1 VTKLLVTQV
10 AKRLSMHLF
19 MGGDYV
25 IRKDRDLPR
34 MLLPRTLRVATSPRT
49 SADCGRRQECSTQPL
64 RTARS
69 RRYVVDSG
77 KVMLMGSDVLAP
89 YGVHFMMEGECFGD
103 KSTAMIVAGHYPRPS
118 WYNARTTQITRI
130 LILDASQLI
139 EIITGPGFEL
149 FHKYIKRYGI
159 WASFKVRGPGGG
171 RCMMKVNH
179 TQVNFARAMQS
190 GLLESIADS
199 FLEEGEGQVFTDH
212 GTALDLATWG
222 ANATP
227 KEPVDAV
234 AAPGEA
240 AGSDATDAP
249 ASSEAPDGTS
259 HAPGVV
265 SDARSAA
272 HNASGGA
279 SHVPGVVDDARAG
292 ADSSNA
298 EMSLG
303 ALHADAEAA
312 ARAVPGVA
320 DNSALK
326 LVHDRMA
333 RIETHLEAL
342 VCAARQPT
350 LWPPPSSPI
359 HQQAFS
365 DIMPTPPPSEAAVV
379 QAPTSPPSEPAVVE
393 AAAAPSDE
401 GDLDGARW
409 S

>member
-1 VTKLLVTQV
+1 
-10 AKRLSMHLF
+10 
-19 MGGDYV
+19 
-25 IRKDRDLPR
+25 
-34 MLLPRTLRVATSPRT
+34 
-49 SADCGRRQECSTQPL
+49 
-64 RTARS
+64 
-69 RRYVVDSG
+69 
-77 KVMLMGSDVLAP
+77 
-89 YGVHFMMEGECFGD
+89 
-103 KSTAMIVAGHYPRPS
+103 
-118 WYNARTTQITRI
+118 
-130 LILDASQLI
+130 
-139 EIITGPGFEL
+139 
-149 FHKYIKRYGI
+149 
-159 WASFKVRGPGGG
+159 
-171 RCMMKVNH
+171 MMKVNH

-249 ASSEAPDGTS
+249 ASSEAPDGAS

-298 EMSLG
+298 EMSSPAADARRHLLG

-393 AAAAPSDE
+393 AAAAAPSDE